1 MALQNW
7 ILENKDGIGLLTI
20 NRPQLNNA
28 LDKQSWSELA
38 EAVQIVKEDRN
49 MRVLIITGA
58 GEKAFVAGADINWLK
73 ERDALDILEGGPQ
86 AVLFQLEKL
95 PKPVIAAVNGY
106 AIGGGCELALACD
119 IRVASEKAKFGQAE
133 INLGILPGG
142 GGTQRLSRLVGKGKA
157 KELIYTGD
165 IINAFEAERIG
176 LVNKVVAPETLMDE
190 AFAMAR
196 KIAAKGPVALKII
209 KGVIDIGSG
218 TDFATGLAYEQ
229 FGQAILFATEDRMEG
244 INAFLEKRPANF
256 QGK

>member
-1 MALQNW
+1 MVLQNW
-7 ILENKDGIGLLTI
+7 CLENKDGIGILTI
-20 NRPQLNNA
+20 NRPRLYNV

-38 EAVQIVKEDRN
+38 EALQLVKEDRN
-49 MRVLIITGA
+49 IRVLIITGA
-58 GEKAFVAGADINWLK
+58 GEKAFMAGADIKWLK

-86 AVLFQLEKL
+86 AVLSQLEKL

-119 IRVASEKAKFGQAE
+119 IRIASEKAKFGQAE

-142 GGTQRLSRLVGKGKA
+142 GGTQRLSRLVGTGKA

-165 IINAFEAERIG
+165 IIDAFEAERIG
-176 LVNKVVAPETLMDE
+176 LVNKVVSPETLMDS

-244 INAFLEKRPANF
+244 INAFLEKRPAKF